1 MPDDLGI
8 PAHVSGTLLGHALD
22 DFLLDCRARQLAP
35 ATIDF
40 YRTKLVPFN
49 AFCAE
54 HGTYTVEAVTSSLL
68 KRFMLAMTDRGCQP
82 QTVCVNM
89 RSVRAFL
96 NYCQRDG
103 ILENNPFDRIKLPK
117 VDHVIK
123 DALTVEQIKTL
134 IKACQGALR
143 DHALFLFMLDTGVR
157 ASELVAISVGDLNME
172 KQSVLLRHTK
182 SRRQRICYL
191 SPRTAKVVRK
201 FLAKRKGVRPKEPL
215 FPGKSGLLRPDGLVQ
230 FFDRLS
236 RKTGIHVTAH
246 MLRRTCVIHVGHDAS
261 QPSGSTRV
269 VLPAPDLTAWLDVA
283 GSMA

>member
-82 QTVCVNM
+82 QTMCVNM

-172 KQSVLLRHTK
+172 NQSVLLRHMK

-191 SPRTAKVVRK
+191 SPRTAK
-201 FLAKRKGVRPKEPL
+201 ACA
-215 FPGKSGLLRPDGLVQ
+215 SSLRSARACGP
-230 FFDRLS
+230 RS
-236 RKTGIHVTAH
+236 R
-246 MLRRTCVIHVGHDAS
+246 S
-261 QPSGSTRV
+261 S
-269 VLPAPDLTAWLDVA
+269 PARADFCGPTAWCSSSTASRARPASTSPPTCCGAPVLFTSGTTLPSRAVA
-283 GSMA
+283 LVLCCRRPI